1 MIAECSPRKRGL
13 APKRSA
19 GACPRFRPTQRTSR
33 PRRARPAPLRPTL
46 LLALCAHIGLAV
58 WRVEAAGPKPIPLAV
73 TTAKDGCGFID
84 TAAFRG
90 RRVLSASKGFVG
102 AAVVLTEAGDGTA
115 ASLFAH
121 SAPLT
126 LQPVIAESRSE
137 SGTMTFVGAYTD
149 GKARVPGV
157 RRIRIAGATLD
168 VTEEA
173 DFTALPKRY
182 VVARHELNLPLVPD
196 GDPHVRMF
204 GFGGAHRAELF
215 RMDMNDI
222 NRGGKQLISAPRGHW
237 PYWDVA
243 GVLQLPG
250 SYRIWRANHADTMAY
265 PIEDGSGAPG
275 WADYS
280 EPEWGVTAA
289 VDEPAKAA
297 PWSIRIDA
305 RKGVLTVA
313 PRPPSQPPI
322 AGKQFGKRTFRFHL
336 IFHEK
341 SWPATVRCELPF
353 GRYRELLEALAVS
366 SGGRKQPYVLHSP
379 IGTSDPETI
388 IFRER
393 LQPSVVLRTFYRG
406 DAWRMQGRMKAI
418 GVAVPRNQPIAD
430 WDKAAKQYLDHVR
443 THGMPKRNE

>member
-1 MIAECSPRKRGL
+1 MMIADCGMRIADSPRRMSWLLGR
-13 APKRSA
+13 RSA
-19 GACPRFRPTQRTSR
+19 
-33 PRRARPAPLRPTL
+33 LRVA
-46 LLALCAHIGLAV
+46 LAIVLCAHGRLAV
-58 WRVEAAGPKPIPLAV
+58 WRADAAEPKPAPLTV
-73 TTAKDGCGFID
+73 TTTPDGSGFID
-84 TAAFRG
+84 TVRFRG
-90 RRVLSASKGFVG
+90 RRVLSAAKGFVG
-102 AAVVLTEAGDGTA
+102 AAVALTEAGDGTA
-115 ASLFAH
+115 ASLFSH
-121 SAPLT
+121 KTSVT
-126 LQPVIAESRSE
+126 LKSVLIDSRSAA
-137 SGTMTFVGAYTD
+137 GTMTFVGAYTD
-149 GKARVPGV
+149 GEIRVPFV
-157 RRIRIAGATLD
+157 RRLRIAAEALD

-173 DFTALPKRY
+173 DFTALPGRCA
-182 VVARHELNLPLVPD
+182 VARHELHLPLVLA

-222 NRGGKQLISAPRGHW
+222 HRGGKQLISAPRGHW

-265 PIEDGSGAPG
+265 PIEDGNGAPG

-280 EPEWGVTAA
+280 EPEWGVTAL
-289 VDEPAKAA
+289 VDEPAGAA

-322 AGKQFGKRTFRFHL
+322 AGKQFGKRTFRFRL
-336 IFHEK
+336 TFHEK

-353 GRYRELLEALAVS
+353 ARYRELLEALAVG

-418 GVAVPRNQPIAD
+418 GVTVPRNQPVAD
-430 WDKAAKQYLDHVR
+430 WDEAAKQYLDHVR